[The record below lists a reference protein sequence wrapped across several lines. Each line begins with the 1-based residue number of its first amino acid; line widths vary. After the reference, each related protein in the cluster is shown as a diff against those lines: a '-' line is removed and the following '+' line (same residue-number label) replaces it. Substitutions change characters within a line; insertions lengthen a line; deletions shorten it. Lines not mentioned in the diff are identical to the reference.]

1 MTDESM
7 LSVVPDIS
15 NIHKNSIS
23 NELNT
28 ESETSDQPPLK
39 KSTSNIPIT
48 LNIRYKTQIFSVQ
61 CDIYDTLK
69 DLKEKLD
76 KLTNV
81 DPQVQKLVN
90 KSITSVKRDDSTT
103 TLKDLNINDG
113 QTLLLIGA
121 TRSEI
126 LSTTVGAS
134 VSSGN
139 KDSLDDYASTTNKK
153 EPLCK
158 QTRHE
163 KVLKAG

>member
-7 LSVVPDIS
+7 PSVVPDIS
-15 NIHKNSIS
+15 HTHKNTIS
-23 NELNT
+23 DQFDDET
-28 ESETSDQPPLK
+28 ETSDQPPLK
-39 KSTSNIPIT
+39 KSTSNVPIT

-61 CDIYDTLK
+61 CDLYDTLQ

-76 KLTNV
+76 KLTDV
-81 DPQVQKLVN
+81 EPQVQKLVN
-90 KSITSVKRDDSTT
+90 KSITKVKGDDTLI

-113 QTLLLIGA
+113 QTFLLIGA

-126 LSTTVGAS
+126 LSTTVVKS
-134 VSSGN
+134 NSSEN
-139 KDSLDDYASTTNKK
+139 KDSLEDYASTTNKK

-158 QTRHE
+158 QTKHE